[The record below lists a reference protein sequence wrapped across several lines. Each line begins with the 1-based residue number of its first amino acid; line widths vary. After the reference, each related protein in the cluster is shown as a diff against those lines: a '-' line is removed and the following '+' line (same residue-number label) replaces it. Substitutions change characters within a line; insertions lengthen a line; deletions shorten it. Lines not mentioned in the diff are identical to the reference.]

1 MTKRGGQGSGGNT
14 RLATLIQSAR
24 ARAGNLK
31 RRAASRIERVFRPPS
46 RMIASGNLK
55 SGVYPLRIP
64 MPPDPSSGWKPYQLF
79 SGSVSGAEAFSCH
92 ASALNHGVRPHPPH
106 RHREEELLLL
116 LAGEVDLFLPDSMPN
131 NTATSLTLKPGQFV
145 YYPAGFA
152 HTLHTSSDIAANYLM
167 FKWHGSGAE
176 TGKTLS
182 FDRFDMSISPG
193 GAEPEGK
200 GFQPQTVFSGK
211 TVYLKMLQ
219 CHVSTLSPGT
229 GYAPHAD
236 VYDVA
241 AVVLKGEVET
251 LGVRA
256 KPYDTIYYAA
266 GEPHGM
272 RNPGS
277 TAALYVVFEFH
288 GS

>member
-1 MTKRGGQGSGGNT
+1 MRKRD
-14 RLATLIQSAR
+14 QSSDEEFNLKKLLYCAR
-24 ARAGNLK
+24 SLAGNMK
-31 RRAASRIERVFRPPS
+31 SRAASRIERVFSPPS
-46 RMIASGNLK
+46 RPIASGNLK

-64 MPPDPSSGWKPYQLF
+64 LSTGPSSGWKPYQLF
-79 SGSVSGAEAFSCH
+79 SGGTSGAEAFSCH
-92 ASALNHGVRPHPPH
+92 ASALDNSVRPHPPH

-152 HTLHTSSDIAANYLM
+152 HTLQTSSDIAANYLM
-167 FKWHGSGAE
+167 FKWHGTGAE

-182 FDRFDMSISPG
+182 FDRFDMPISPG
-193 GAEPEGK
+193 DAEPEGK
-200 GFQPQTVFSGK
+200 GFQPQLVFSGK
-211 TVYLKMLQ
+211 TVYLKTLQ
-219 CHVSTLSPGT
+219 CHVSTLSPGA

-236 VYDVA
+236 AYDVA
-241 AVVLKGEVET
+241 VVVLKGEVET

-277 TAALYVVFEFH
+277 SAALYVVFEFH